1 MTGGTVPLATGP
13 KVGHVAPMNLRLLA
27 HLPVVALVVV
37 SAACNP
43 TVSFDVP
50 VAADTTVPKG
60 TALEQL
66 LSNVGFASLLAV
78 DVSQTQAFKNQNVQ
92 KNQVVSAKLTEL
104 NLSVTSPSGGNFD
117 WLQKI
122 TFLVD
127 ASGQPQG
134 TVADK
139 TVAAGTTAFPCDLK
153 DLELAPYVRADSFA
167 MTTTAT
173 AHHPDAD
180 TTVHV
185 ALSLHI
191 VADVFAK

>member
-1 MTGGTVPLATGP
+1 MTLRTQPLATGP
-13 KVGHVAPMNLRLLA
+13 QVRQASPMNLRILTLLS
-27 HLPVVALVVV
+27 VVAVAVA

-66 LSNVGFASLLAV
+66 LSNVGLSQLLAV

-92 KNQVVSAKLTEL
+92 RNQVVSAKLTQL
-104 NLSVTSPSGGNFD
+104 DLDVTAPNGGNFD

-127 ASGQPQG
+127 ASGQTQG
-134 TVADK
+134 TVASK
-139 TVAAGTTAFPCDLK
+139 TVAAGTTAFSCDLA

-167 MTTTAT
+167 ITTNAT

-180 TTVHV
+180 TTVHL
-185 ALSLHI
+185 ALSIHI
-191 VADVFAK
+191 EANVFAK